1 MKRCVGILAAAL
13 PSLGVAAEPD
23 RIIVRAESSETRPLD
38 APVSLSVLDGPIV
51 QFLSPRAP
59 AELLNRAPGVF
70 VQSGSGREHLTA
82 IRSPVLTGG
91 QGAGSFLF
99 LQDGIPLRSP
109 GFANVN
115 GLFHAAFPFAER
127 VEILRG
133 PGDVAYGSNA
143 LHGAINVVTPEPGEA
158 GSSLTAGY
166 GSFDRFRG
174 IGTFDSYKA
183 SLGLSVLSDGGYRE
197 ESGATE
203 IKGRGAVRMGD
214 GILRVFVHQ
223 LEQETAGFVLGDDAY
238 ENDALRRS
246 NPNPEAYRD
255 VRHGL
260 VSYEK
265 PFAAGGWEGT
275 VTPFLRWTEME
286 FLQHFFPGDPL
297 EENEHASIGLQSI
310 AFRALSDGVELAVGL
325 DADLTDGS
333 LREFQ
338 ENPTVFSFVQGLH
351 YDYEVEALE
360 AAPFAKL
367 LWDANDA
374 LSFEAGLRATHTRYD
389 YDNRAP
395 SDVVGRFRR
404 PADRSDAFTTL
415 TGKLAASY
423 DLGAGQSLYASLARG
438 ARAPQTTELY
448 RLQANQDPSGIDP
461 ETLDSIELGW
471 RAEGAAGR
479 IAVTG
484 FAMRKENVF
493 FRDADGFNVT
503 DGETSHVGVEAE
515 GLWQIAPELS
525 LTASGTWA
533 EHRYEFDRNVG
544 NASEVI
550 TEGNL
555 VDTAPKTLA
564 TAQLTW
570 TPGPWRM
577 EAAATHVGPYF
588 MNAANTVEYE
598 GHDLLDLRIG
608 REVGQR
614 LFVTA
619 IVRNVLDARYAR
631 RADFAFGNE
640 RFFPG
645 EERAAE
651 IVLTAKF

>member
-1 MKRCVGILAAAL
+1 MKRCVSIVAAL
-13 PSLGVAAEPD
+13 LPASLEAQEVDRIVVRVAAPD
-23 RIIVRAESSETRPLD
+23 DLAID
-38 APVSLSVLDGPIV
+38 APASLSVLDGPIV
-51 QFLSPRAP
+51 PFISPRAP

-115 GLFHAAFPFAER
+115 GLFHAAFPFAGSA
-127 VEILRG
+127 EILRG

-143 LHGAINVVTPEPGEA
+143 LHGAINVVTPEPGDV

-174 IGTFDSYKA
+174 VGTLDSEKA
-183 SLGLSVLSDGGYRE
+183 SLGLSVLSDGGYRDD
-197 ESGATE
+197 SGAIE
-203 IKGRGAVRMGD
+203 IKARGAVRLGD
-214 GILRVFVHQ
+214 GVLRVFVHQ

-238 ENDALRRS
+238 ADDALRRS

-255 VRHGL
+255 VRLGL
-260 VSYEK
+260 ISFEQ
-265 PFAAGGWEGT
+265 PFSAGAWQGT
-275 VTPFLRWTEME
+275 VTPFARWTEME

-297 EENEHASIGLQSI
+297 EENEHASLGVQSI
-310 AFRALSDGVELAVGL
+310 AFRDLSEGVKLALGF
-325 DADLTDGS
+325 DADVTDGS

-338 ENPTVFSFVQGLH
+338 ESPTVFSFVQGLH

-367 LWDANDA
+367 LWDATDA

-404 PADRSDAFTTL
+404 PADRSDEFTTL
-415 TGKLAASY
+415 TGKLAATY
-423 DLGAGQSLYASLARG
+423 DLSAGQSLYASLARG

-448 RLQANQDPSGIDP
+448 RLQVNQDPSNIDP
-461 ETLDSIELGW
+461 ETLDSFELGW

-479 IAVTG
+479 IALTSFV
-484 FAMRKENVF
+484 MRKENVF

-503 DGETSHVGVEAE
+503 DGETSHAGIEAE
-515 GLWQIAPELS
+515 GLWQITPDLS
-525 LTASGTWA
+525 LNASGTWA

-550 TEGNL
+550 TDGNF
-555 VDTAPKTLA
+555 VDTAPETLA

-570 TPGPWRM
+570 SPGPWRM

-598 GHDLLDLRIG
+598 GHDLLDLRVG
-608 REVGQR
+608 RELGDR
-614 LFVTA
+614 LFMTG
-619 IVRNVLDARYAR
+619 IVRNVFDARYAR